1 MLSALFIA
9 MLTAITVWWL
19 LIQRLKDKPWLKQ
32 GVLPTSQDTVTSSA
46 PKVGL
51 AVFLVVVTSLFGLF
65 ASAYYMRVEGHG
77 GLASW
82 ARLDEP
88 NLLWVNTLILV
99 LASAAMQVA
108 RNRIDAGMDARG
120 RATQEQLPIARGR
133 ATQARAGMP
142 AVEQRMEQLP
152 RAVADGDDLKGGRAF
167 FLAAGVMTIAFLV
180 GQMLAWRQAQAQGN
194 WGPDN
199 PALAFFVLLTGVHGL
214 HLVGGLWVL
223 GRTTTRLFRGV
234 EANTPVGRGRL
245 RLSVQLCT
253 TYWHWLLLIWLGLF
267 ALLLST

>member
-1 MLSALFIA
+1 MLSALLIA

-32 GVLPTSQDTVTSSA
+32 GVVPTSQESVTSSA

-51 AVFLVVVTSLFGLF
+51 WVFLAVVSSLFGLF
-65 ASAYYMRVEGHG
+65 ASAYMMRVGGHG
-77 GLASW
+77 GLAPW

-99 LASAAMQVA
+99 LGSAAMQVA
-108 RNRIDAGMDARG
+108 RNR
-120 RATQEQLPIARGR
+120 
-133 ATQARAGMP
+133 
-142 AVEQRMEQLP
+142 V
-152 RAVADGDDLKGGRAF
+152 DGDNLKGGRAL
-167 FLAAGVMTIAFLV
+167 FLAAGVLTIAFLV

-199 PALAFFVLLTGVHGL
+199 PALAFFVLLTGIHGL

-223 GRTTTRLFRGV
+223 GRTTARIFRGV
-234 EANTPVGRGRL
+234 DANNVVARSRI